1 MVGAARTRRGERL
14 SGHLFVKSYA
24 LELLVRLL
32 AKHMPAEQHALLDN
46 LAPTRRFD
54 QVYPELAAGLD
65 GAAYLPPAEAALR
78 MLDVAEPALRQYM
91 PDFPEQYVFVTRRY
105 LRSFDED

>member
-1 MVGAARTRRGERL
+1 M
-14 SGHLFVKSYA
+14 
-24 LELLVRLL
+24 
-32 AKHMPAEQHALLDN
+32 DN

-65 GAAYLPPAEAALR
+65 AAANLPPAEAALL

-91 PDFPEQYVFVTRRY
+91 PDFPEQHIAVARRY
-105 LRSFDED
+105 FASFDGE